1 MEERDY
7 YKTLGVEPNA
17 SRDAIKSAYRRLAKK
32 YHPDLSHGA
41 TSSHF
46 SKITEA
52 YRALISPKKSFV
64 YNGLANT
71 NMDEIARDASKTMD
85 WISKDTHSL
94 MHKISEES
102 RKTLESIVKG
112 LKSKTTVFIIS
123 ILGGIVLSAF
133 SIKSTGYA
141 INGLTT
147 TNTGLLGLILFVF
160 GLFGLI
166 FNINRKK

>member
-1 MEERDY
+1 
-7 YKTLGVEPNA
+7 
-17 SRDAIKSAYRRLAKK
+17 
-32 YHPDLSHGA
+32 
-41 TSSHF
+41 
-46 SKITEA
+46 
-52 YRALISPKKSFV
+52 
-64 YNGLANT
+64 
-71 NMDEIARDASKTMD
+71 MDEIARDASKTMD